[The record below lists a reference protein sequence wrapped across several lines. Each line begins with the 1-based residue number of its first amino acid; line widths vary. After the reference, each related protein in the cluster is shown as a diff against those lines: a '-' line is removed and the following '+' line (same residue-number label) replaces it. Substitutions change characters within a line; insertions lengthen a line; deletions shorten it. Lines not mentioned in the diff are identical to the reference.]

1 MGDGHYCM
9 QCGSAVQNDYAIRSC
24 PSSGKKVNRT
34 LFAMLA
40 LFMGGL
46 GAHRF
51 YSGHLLSGIVY
62 LVLVWTFIP
71 SILGLVE
78 CILALIREGDED
90 GNLTVDPDMFFIRT
104 VLQSMSPVC
113 V

>member
-1 MGDGHYCM
+1 
-9 QCGSAVQNDYAIRSC
+9 
-24 PSSGKKVNRT
+24 
-34 LFAMLA
+34 MLA

-78 CILALIREGDED
+78 CVLALIREGDED